1 MAKNYMIGNWK
12 MNQSLEDIKAFFH
25 GLELSN
31 NQNNFWIAPQTLHL
45 SFVQEL
51 ASQKGILVGAQNC
64 SDQEQGA
71 YTGETSPES
80 LMELGMHFTLLGH
93 SERRSLYGESDEF
106 INKKVLKAIQKGLT
120 PVLCIGETLSER
132 EAGKTLDVVLSQV
145 KAGLNGV
152 ELNNESELILAYEP
166 VWAIGTGKTA
176 SPEQAE
182 EVHAAIRELL
192 IKLYGETGK
201 DISILYGGSVKPNNV
216 KDLLSQPNINGGLVG
231 GASLKANDFSA
242 LCAAC

>member
-1 MAKNYMIGNWK
+1 
-12 MNQSLEDIKAFFH
+12 
-25 GLELSN
+25 
-31 NQNNFWIAPQTLHL
+31 
-45 SFVQEL
+45 
-51 ASQKGILVGAQNC
+51 
-64 SDQEQGA
+64 
-71 YTGETSPES
+71 
-80 LMELGMHFTLLGH
+80 MHFTLLGH

-132 EAGKTLDVVLSQV
+132 EAGKTLDVVLGQV